1 MAKTFTLP
9 EFGYS
14 VVLDKYA
21 RQADGSVWIQ
31 QGGTVVL
38 ATAVSAESSEFPG
51 FLPLTVEYREKFSA
65 AGKIPGGYFKRE
77 GKPSDKEIL
86 TARLIDRAIR
96 PLFPDDY
103 FNQVQIVVTVYSVD
117 RDHTPEPL
125 AMLAA
130 SMALN
135 NSKIPLISPVGV
147 TVIARVNN
155 EWIFNP
161 TYQQLL
167 ASDVDLT
174 VAGTHEGL
182 NMIEGSLAQID
193 ESTVIDVLFKAHAK
207 MLPLIAWQQEIRKEV
222 GKSKEEIAL
231 SENWNTWVNSVNE
244 YLIDERVKTS
254 FLNEKLARH
263 EAIKALEEGFFA
275 QHAQAF
281 EEAPELSKD
290 LVKYIFNTLLDER
303 MAHLTF
309 KDGKRIDGRAFD
321 EVRPITVEVG
331 VLPRNHGSAVFTR
344 GETQALASTTLGSSD
359 DMQKVDELMD
369 ATVSVPFM
377 LHYNFPPFATGE
389 AKPMRG
395 VSRRETGHGALA
407 ANAIRPVLPNM
418 EKFPYTIRIV
428 SDILE
433 SNGSSSMATV
443 CGGIM
448 SLMDAGVPISSM
460 VGGIAMGLLEHK
472 GKFQALSDISGKE
485 DSFGL
490 MDFKVAGTSE
500 GITALQMDIKYKGG
514 LPRPVFE
521 EALAQAKRGRLHILD
536 KMKQALSAPRPELS
550 PLVPKVHSFKIATD
564 KIGAV
569 IGSGGKV
576 IREIIDRTGT
586 SIDIEDDGTVKIY
599 GGPEAKTEQA
609 ISWVKA
615 LGGVIHA
622 GERFVATVKR
632 VTNFGVFA
640 ELAPGLDGLIHISNV
655 PRDMQRNLEAEFP
668 VNMVVDVEVVQYD
681 PATGRI
687 GLKYLGKHETTDK

>member
-9 EFGYS
+9 EFGYT
-14 VVLDKYA
+14 VILDKYA

-77 GKPSDKEIL
+77 GKPSDKEVL

-96 PLFPDDY
+96 PLFPDNY
-103 FNQVQIVVTVYSVD
+103 FNQVQVIVTVYSVD
-117 RDHTPEPL
+117 RDHTPETL
-125 AMLAA
+125 AVLAA

-147 TVIARVNN
+147 TEVARVNN
-155 EWIFNP
+155 EWIYNP
-161 TYQQLL
+161 TYAQ
-167 ASDVDLT
+167 T
-174 VAGTHEGL
+174 VASNVRLLVIGTQEGL
-182 NMIEGSLAQID
+182 CMVEGELSQVD
-193 ESTVIDVLFKAHAK
+193 EATVIDIMFKAHAK
-207 MLPLIAWQQEIRKEV
+207 LQPQIEWQHEIRKQL
-222 GKSKEEIAL
+222 GAPKENVAL
-231 SENWNTWVNSVNE
+231 TEEWNTWKTHIDT
-244 YLIDERVKTS
+244 YLTDAVVKST
-254 FLNEKLARH
+254 FLNDKLARRD
-263 EAIKALEEGFFA
+263 AIKAVETTFFEK
-275 QHAQAF
+275 HAHAF
-281 EEAPELSKD
+281 ETNAALKEL
-290 LVKYIFNTLLDER
+290 VNYIFDIQLDER
-303 MAHLTF
+303 MAALTL
-309 KDGKRIDGRAFD
+309 KEGKRIDGRAYD

-331 VLPRNHGSAVFTR
+331 ILPFNHGSAVFTR
-344 GETQALASTTLGSSD
+344 GETQALVSTTLGSAQD
-359 DMQKVDELMD
+359 QQRIDELMD
-369 ATVSVPFM
+369 KNALNPFM

-395 VSRRETGHGALA
+395 VSRRETGHGQLA
-407 ANAIRPVLPNM
+407 ANALRGVLPTM
-418 EKFPYTIRIV
+418 EQFPYTLRVV

-443 CGGIM
+443 CGATM
-448 SLMDAGVPISSM
+448 SLMDAGVPITKM
-460 VGGIAMGLLEHK
+460 VSGIAMGLLEHK
-472 GKFQALSDISGKE
+472 GTFQALSDINGKE

-514 LPRPVFE
+514 LPRIVFE
-521 EALAQAKRGRLHILD
+521 KALEQAKRGRLHILD
-536 KMKQALSAPRPELS
+536 KMKQVLSAPRAELS
-550 PLVPKVHSFKIATD
+550 ALVPKVTSFKIATD

-615 LGGVIHA
+615 LGGIINP
-622 GERFVATVKR
+622 GERFVSTIKR

-640 ELAPGLDGLIHISNV
+640 ELAPGLDGLIHISNI
-655 PRDMQRNLEAEFP
+655 PRDMQRNMEAEFP
-668 VNMVVDVEVVQYD
+668 VNTVIEVEVLQYD
-681 PATGRI
+681 SSTGRI
-687 GLKYLGKHETTDK
+687 GLKYLGKHETKK